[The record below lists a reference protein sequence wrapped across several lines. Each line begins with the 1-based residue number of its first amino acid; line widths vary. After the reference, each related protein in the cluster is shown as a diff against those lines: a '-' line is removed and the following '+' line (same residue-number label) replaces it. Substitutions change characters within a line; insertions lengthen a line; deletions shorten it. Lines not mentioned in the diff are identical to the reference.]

1 MNNLNLRS
9 ILNWNVSVGKLFGI
23 RIRLHVTILFFII
36 PALANRGLNLLVGIE
51 FALAVILS
59 ILIHELGHALT
70 AKAFHQ
76 KDLEIMLHGFGGFA
90 SSQGD
95 RTPKQE
101 LLIVFAGPLADF
113 IFGEAL
119 LLLSG
124 HMLNGSPLSMQAE
137 QQWLLVSAVGTLNLW
152 LGALNLIPC
161 LPWDGG
167 LIVTALLWYRM
178 NYTKALRITAH
189 LSLVL
194 GPILFI
200 YGFAKGSSFFE
211 LFGGVAAF
219 SSYMILRNTGGIRF
233 GEALADHRTRKE
245 EIAFQKRQKEKR
257 DVYIGDVIERQLE
270 REEKERLRK
279 LLE

>member
-1 MNNLNLRS
+1 MNNFSLQS
-9 ILNWNVSVGKLFGI
+9 ILNWSISVGKLFGI
-23 RIRLHVTILFFII
+23 RIRLHITILFFII
-36 PALANRGLNLLVGIE
+36 PVLANRGMGLMIGLE
-51 FALAVILS
+51 FALAIVLS

-90 SSQGD
+90 SSSGN

-101 LLIVFAGPLADF
+101 LLIVFAGPLADL
-113 IFGEAL
+113 IFGGL
-119 LLLSG
+119 LLYLAKNILMSPSLSDG
-124 HMLNGSPLSMQAE
+124 EAR
-137 QQWLLVSAVGTLNLW
+137 QWALVGAVGSFNIW

-167 LIVTALLWYRM
+167 LFLTALLWYRM
-178 NYTKALRITAH
+178 TYTKALRIVAH
-189 LSLVL
+189 LSLIL

-200 YGFAKGSSFFE
+200 YGFTTGSTFFQ
-211 LFGGVAAF
+211 LFGGVAGIT
-219 SSYMILRNTGGIRF
+219 SYITLRNTGGIRF
-233 GEALADHRTRKE
+233 GEALADRKARKE
-245 EIAFQKRQKEKR
+245 EIAFQKRQKDKR
-257 DVYIGDVIERQLE
+257 EVYIGDVIQRQLE